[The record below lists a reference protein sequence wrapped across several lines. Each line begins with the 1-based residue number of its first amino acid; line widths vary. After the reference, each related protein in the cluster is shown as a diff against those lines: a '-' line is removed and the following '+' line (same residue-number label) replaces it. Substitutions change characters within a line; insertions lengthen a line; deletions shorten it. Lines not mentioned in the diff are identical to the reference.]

1 MRYIGVD
8 LHKTQFSVC
17 WMEEDGSN
25 KFERY
30 PMNVEGLRR
39 FKEKLDGECEVGV
52 EATGNS
58 KYL

>member
-25 KFERY
+25 KFER
-30 PMNVEGLRR
+30 VR
-39 FKEKLDGECEVGV
+39 
-52 EATGNS
+52 
-58 KYL
+58 